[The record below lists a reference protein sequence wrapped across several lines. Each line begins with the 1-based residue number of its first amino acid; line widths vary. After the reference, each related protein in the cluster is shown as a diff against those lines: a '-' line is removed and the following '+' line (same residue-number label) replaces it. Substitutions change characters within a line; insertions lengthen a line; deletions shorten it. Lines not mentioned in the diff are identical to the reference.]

1 MTDYFISVR
10 NIKRGN
16 FANEPGTTRFLEVP
30 PQAEAPA
37 PNHGIG
43 RTHWVE
49 RVMEEARTGTDPATG
64 RDCGDILV
72 FVHGYNNHP
81 GVVMTRHRQLKSR
94 LKRAGFEGILVSFD
108 WPSNNI
114 ALNYLEDRSG
124 ARLTSIKLVDDCIR
138 LFTLTQLRGCAY
150 NVHLLAHS
158 TGAYVIRE
166 GFDDADDRRNIA
178 ATNWTASQIV
188 FIGADVSAKSLSGQD
203 SKSSSLYRHCIRL
216 TNYQNPYDPVLKL
229 SNIKRVG
236 VAPRAGRIGLPETT
250 PQKAV
255 NVNCAA
261 HFRALEAKDSATG
274 VWGHCWFFE
283 DDGFARDL
291 VHTLTGDIDRNYI
304 PTRTRGTDGSLSLT
318 PGQSD
323 T

>member
-1 MTDYFISVR
+1 MTDYVISVR
-10 NIKRGN
+10 NIRQGT
-16 FANEPGTTRFLEVP
+16 FGNEPGTTRFLEVP
-30 PQAEAPA
+30 SRAEAPE
-37 PNHGIG
+37 PEHGIG

-49 RVMEEARTGTDPATG
+49 RVMDQARRGTDPATG

-72 FVHGYNNHP
+72 FVHGYNNH
-81 GVVMTRHRQLKSR
+81 GEVVVRRHRQLRSR
-94 LKRAGFEGILVSFD
+94 LRRAGFDGALVSFD

-114 ALNYLEDRSG
+114 ALNYLEDRSD

-178 ATNWTASQIV
+178 ATNWTASQIM
-188 FIGADVSAKSLSGQD
+188 FIGADVSAKSMGGGD

-236 VAPRAGRIGLPETT
+236 VAPRAGRVGLPGTA

-255 NVNCAA
+255 NVNCGDHFMSLEPRDEAA
-261 HFRALEAKDSATG
+261 G

-291 VHTLTGDIDRNYI
+291 VHVIKGDIDRNYI
-304 PTRTRGTDGSLSLT
+304 PTRTRERDGSLTLT
-318 PGQSD
+318 PGKP
-323 T
+323 TP